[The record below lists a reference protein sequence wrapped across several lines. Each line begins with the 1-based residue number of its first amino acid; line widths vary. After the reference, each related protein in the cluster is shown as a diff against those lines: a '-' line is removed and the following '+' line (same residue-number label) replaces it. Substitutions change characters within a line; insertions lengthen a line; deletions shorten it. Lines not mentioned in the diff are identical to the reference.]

1 MEYTGPRAEETS
13 AAGAFAYSG
22 GGRGLWVRVAA
33 GRSEGLVSEAGQMGP
48 VRWARS
54 DGPVRGAGQMGPV
67 SEAGQMGP
75 LRAGHASCRVK
86 LLKQD
91 AFFRWAR
98 GIRREEHFLLS
109 DNNEWHIDVIHYK
122 CY

>member
-22 GGRGLWVRVAA
+22 GGRGLLVRVAA
-33 GRSEGLVSEAGQMGP
+33 GRSEGLVSEAGQRG
-48 VRWARS
+48 RS
-54 DGPVRGAGQMGPV
+54 DGPGQMGPV
-67 SEAGQMGP
+67 
-75 LRAGHASCRVK
+75 RAGHASCRVK

-109 DNNEWHIDVIHYK
+109 DNNEWHIDVVHHK